1 MAIVFLKN
9 EYCADILDEF
19 IKDSRVSRRL
29 FLSVSYVLKVF
40 DKLWR
45 IKAGSTNTKFPSCNL
60 QNVKLIERNRDIL
73 PMY

>member
-40 DKLWR
+40 DKL
-45 IKAGSTNTKFPSCNL
+45 
-60 QNVKLIERNRDIL
+60 
-73 PMY
+73 